1 MINSKWSAIV
11 YSATFSVD
19 YRFLAIPQDFNSEND
34 ENKKW
39 LEKYVTVT
47 TSVPESLRKT
57 PRWSLFRNEDFCVV
71 GVTSMLKNL
80 AKCSNSENPL
90 LIKTQDFQN
99 REIYGFWGYITQIK
113 DNEVIPIPKMNLQL
127 FHGLHTYVKDK
138 WLAKEYNKRTE
149 ITEYNKEFSHDDLVI
164 VNQLC
169 NLKNG
174 ELNYKDNKVNL
185 WSVSENEALWSEIA
199 NSKDSISLCLNL
211 AREIDA
217 IKSDFSN
224 ATALDVRE
232 FCERVKA
239 QKKDTSTEVNLPS
252 STETSTTYYATSE
265 EWDKTI
271 AVLGDDSPN
280 IDGRDKLQRFRRDPE
295 KFVKG
300 EIQETVNS
308 ISQETGNFI
317 SQIVKMLPI
326 SSDDSKINGEEQII
340 WNKDNN
346 SSISNEQL
354 KNIRREVPGFKPKEN
369 QQKGND
375 ETEKPSQDKPKDWF

>member
-47 TSVPESLRKT
+47 TSVPESLRKK

-71 GVTSMLKNL
+71 GVTCMLKNL
-80 AKCSNSENPL
+80 VKCSNSENPL
-90 LIKTQDFQN
+90 LIKTKDFQN

-127 FHGLHTYVKDK
+127 FHDLHIYVKDK

-164 VNQLC
+164 VNQVC

-174 ELNYKDNKVNL
+174 GLNYKDNKVNL

-224 ATALDVRE
+224 ATALDIRE
-232 FCERVKA
+232 FCERERIKKEVEDIYSQRNSLPSVETLTTNSGTLEEREKYDQEIGSDYSNNILIQKPQSLRRNPEEFIKQEFQELGNVVNSA
-239 QKKDTSTEVNLPS
+239 LLFMSEKIVLNEKKDT
-252 STETSTTYYATSE
+252 ETNSDPTLKKSDEKQDREIYGFQPRE
-265 EWDKTI
+265 NKQE
-271 AVLGDDSPN
+271 GDDE
-280 IDGRDKLQRFRRDPE
+280 R
-295 KFVKG
+295 
-300 EIQETVNS
+300 
-308 ISQETGNFI
+308 
-317 SQIVKMLPI
+317 
-326 SSDDSKINGEEQII
+326 
-340 WNKDNN
+340 
-346 SSISNEQL
+346 
-354 KNIRREVPGFKPKEN
+354 
-369 QQKGND
+369 
-375 ETEKPSQDKPKDWF
+375 EKPSQDKPKDWF